1 MTLPRALP
9 HLDER
14 RTAMLAEMGV
24 SPWWAPRALLP
35 RPPTSADAST
45 PAARGTTHRQPQA
58 GSAAAAASPATTAV
72 PASASPAAV
81 SPSDVPTRPAAI
93 HPPLA
98 ADGSS
103 ARGASEPAATTARG
117 VALPAQPARSA
128 DVHGPASAPS
138 RPSAPPANAAAL
150 TDPTPDAIATLGWDA
165 LEAAIHACQRCA
177 LAQCRQR
184 AVPGVGDRQ
193 PDWLIVGEAPGEEE
207 DRQGEP
213 FVGRAGQLLD
223 RMLAAMGL
231 RRGEGVYIANVIKC
245 RPPRNRNPEPE
256 EIARCTPYLLRQIAL
271 LRPRLVLAMGRF
283 AAHTLLA
290 EGGCD
295 SPEALLRTPLGRLRG
310 RVHHARL
317 GEQTLPVIVTYHPAY
332 LLRSPAEKA
341 KAWADLCLA
350 LETAEG
356 LGARG

>member
-1 MTLPRALP
+1 MTLPRALA

-14 RTAMLAEMGV
+14 RTAMLAEMGAA
-24 SPWWAPRALLP
+24 PWWAPRPLLP
-35 RPPTSADAST
+35 RPPTPADAST
-45 PAARGTTHRQPQA
+45 PAAGATTYRQPQA
-58 GSAAAAASPATTAV
+58 GSAAAAASEA
-72 PASASPAAV
+72 
-81 SPSDVPTRPAAI
+81 
-93 HPPLA
+93 
-98 ADGSS
+98 
-103 ARGASEPAATTARG
+103 AATTTRGG
-117 VALPAQPARSA
+117 VALPAPPGRSVDA
-128 DVHGPASAPS
+128 HAPASKTSGPS
-138 RPSAPPANAAAL
+138 DPKGGAGTH
-150 TDPTPDAIATLGWDA
+150 TDPTPDAIATLAWDA
-165 LEAAIHACQRCA
+165 LEAAIHGCQRCA
-177 LAQCRQR
+177 LGQCRQR

-310 RVHHARL
+310 RVYHARL
-317 GEQTLPVIVTYHPAY
+317 GDQTLPVIVTYHPAY

-356 LGARG
+356 RKSPP

>member
-1 MTLPRALP
+1 MMLPRALP

-24 SPWWAPRALLP
+24 APWWAPRPLLP
-35 RPPTSADAST
+35 RPPTPADAST
-45 PAARGTTHRQPQA
+45 PTDRGMTHRHPYLEA
-58 GSAAAAASPATTAV
+58 VATAASPVTSAV
-72 PASASPAAV
+72 HTVASRAVVSPLDVPVLPAALHQ
-81 SPSDVPTRPAAI
+81 RPAADD
-93 HPPLA
+93 A
-98 ADGSS
+98 A
-103 ARGASEPAATTARG
+103 ARG
-117 VALPAQPARSA
+117 VALPARPTRSA
-128 DVHGPASAPS
+128 DTHAPASAPS
-138 RPSAPPANAAAL
+138 RPSAPPADAVEH
-150 TDPTPDAIATLGWDA
+150 TDLTPDAIATLAWDA

-177 LAQCRQR
+177 LAQRRQR

-193 PDWLIVGEAPGEEE
+193 PGWLIVGEAPGEEE

-317 GEQTLPVIVTYHPAY
+317 GDQTLPVIVTYHPAY

-350 LETAEG
+350 LETADS
-356 LGARG
+356 LPPRA

>member
-1 MTLPRALP
+1 VG
-9 HLDER
+9 H
-14 RTAMLAEMGV
+14 
-24 SPWWAPRALLP
+24 
-35 RPPTSADAST
+35 
-45 PAARGTTHRQPQA
+45 
-58 GSAAAAASPATTAV
+58 
-72 PASASPAAV
+72 
-81 SPSDVPTRPAAI
+81 
-93 HPPLA
+93 
-98 ADGSS
+98 
-103 ARGASEPAATTARG
+103 
-117 VALPAQPARSA
+117 
-128 DVHGPASAPS
+128 
-138 RPSAPPANAAAL
+138 
-150 TDPTPDAIATLGWDA
+150 TDPTPDTIATLAWDA
-165 LEAAIHACQRCA
+165 LEAAIHGCQRCA
-177 LAQCRQR
+177 LGQCRQR

-295 SPEALLRTPLGRLRG
+295 NPEALLRTPLGRLRG

-317 GEQTLPVIVTYHPAY
+317 GDQTLPVIVTYHPAY

-356 LGARG
+356 RKPPP

>member
-1 MTLPRALP
+1 MTLPRALA

-24 SPWWAPRALLP
+24 SPWWAPRPLLP
-35 RPPTSADAST
+35 RPPAPRGEVAPGVS
-45 PAARGTTHRQPQA
+45 GTTHRHPDREA
-58 GSAAAAASPATTAV
+58 VATAASPVTAAV
-72 PASASPAAV
+72 PASEPVAA
-81 SPSDVPTRPAAI
+81 
-93 HPPLA
+93 
-98 ADGSS
+98 
-103 ARGASEPAATTARG
+103 TARG
-117 VALPAQPARSA
+117 VVAPARPARSVDA
-128 DVHGPASAPS
+128 HAPASASS
-138 RPSAPPANAAAL
+138 RPSAPPADAVGH
-150 TDPTPDAIATLGWDA
+150 TDPTPDTIATLAWDA
-165 LEAAIHACQRCA
+165 LEAAIHGCQRCA
-177 LAQCRQR
+177 LGQCRQR
-184 AVPGVGDRQ
+184 AVPGVGERQ

-295 SPEALLRTPLGRLRG
+295 NPEALLRTPLGRLRG

-317 GEQTLPVIVTYHPAY
+317 GDQTLPVIVTYHPAY

-356 LGARG
+356 RKPPP